1 MSRSR
6 RFRRRP
12 LEGDYPYLWLD
23 AKQVKVRDGGHVRS
37 KALVI
42 AYAVHET
49 GRREVIG
56 LDLGEVESEAFWIEL
71 LRDLRRRGLQGVRLC
86 VSDHHQGLKTSIAR
100 ILTCPWQRS
109 SVGMAFGQGVPVRA
123 LRWWERALAA

>member
-1 MSRSR
+1 MQVEA
-6 RFRRRP
+6 FRRRP

-37 KALVI
+37 KALVL

-56 LDLGEVESEAFWIEL
+56 LDLGEVESEAFWTEL
-71 LRDLRRRGLQGVRLC
+71 LRDLRRRGAC
-86 VSDHHQGLKTSIAR
+86 ASASPTSTRGSAAR
-100 ILTCPWQRS
+100 SRGCSPAPGSARS
-109 SVGMAFGQGVPVRA
+109 VEISAGQGGPVRA
-123 LRWWERALAA
+123 LRPS